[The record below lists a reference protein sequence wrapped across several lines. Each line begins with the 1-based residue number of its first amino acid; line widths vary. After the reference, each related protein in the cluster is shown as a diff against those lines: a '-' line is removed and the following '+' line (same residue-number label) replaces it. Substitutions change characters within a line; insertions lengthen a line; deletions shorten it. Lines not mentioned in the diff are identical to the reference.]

1 MNIQNLV
8 REKIVANI
16 KIGMKGPNGL
26 PKKLPN
32 FNVEEDKATSKEMV
46 EVFKKVYPGK
56 PTKLQIRFT
65 TEEPFNF
72 KYKRYVNSKAVC
84 IGNGTNAITIGKDSK
99 GNNSQVTVACS
110 EECEHRLSG
119 KCKLVGSLKFVLDG
133 INAGGL
139 WKINTSGGLS
149 LSNIASE
156 IVKYKKA
163 GMSIVGVPFELSLT
177 PQESLAYGTYYSLDL
192 KRTDIKP
199 EVVDVSKQL
208 SETAEQNN
216 KVKQLVEKK
225 ETKSENEIT
234 AKTKLN
240 EESKVV
246 NISNKVGIEQNEKT
260 VGDNEK
266 IENKQNEEQVTNT
279 EKTEEFSDYLT
290 LLQFMPT
297 MIKNKKFDKFI
308 FVDINNQ
315 NVEYILHPNAD
326 AELLTCGEGTIIKV
340 ISSKI
345 EAGNNILCKYEIKQK
360 IQASIAEFNKT
371 LEEAV

>member
-1 MNIQNLV
+1 MDIQNLV

-16 KIGMKGPNGL
+16 KIGMKGANGL

-32 FNVEEDKATSKEMV
+32 FNVEEDKATSREMV
-46 EVFKKVYPGK
+46 EVFKKLYPGK

-99 GNNSQVTVACS
+99 GNNSQVTVECN
-110 EECEHRLSG
+110 ENCEHRLSG
-119 KCKLVGSLKFVLDG
+119 KCKLVGSLRFVLDG

-177 PQESLAYGTYYSLDL
+177 PQESLAYGLYYSLDL
-192 KRTDIKP
+192 RRTDIKP

-208 SETAEQNN
+208 SETTEQNN
-216 KVKQLVEKK
+216 KVKQLVE
-225 ETKSENEIT
+225 TKSKNELT
-234 AKTKLN
+234 AKTKVK

-246 NISNKVGIEQNEKT
+246 NISNEVEKEQNEKT
-260 VGDNEK
+260 VDNKEK
-266 IENKQNEEQVTNT
+266 MEIKQNNEQATNT
-279 EKTEEFSDYLT
+279 EKTEKFSDYLT

-297 MIKNKKFDKFI
+297 MIKNRKFDKFI

-326 AELLTCGEGTIIKV
+326 AELLTCGEGTIIQV

-345 EAGNNILCKYEIKQK
+345 EEGKNILCKYEIKQK
-360 IQASIAEFNKT
+360 NQASIAEFNKT

>member
-1 MNIQNLV
+1 MDIQNLV

-16 KIGMKGPNGL
+16 KIGMKGANGV

-46 EVFKKVYPGK
+46 EVFKKLYPGK

-72 KYKRYVNSKAVC
+72 KYKRYVNNKAVC

-192 KRTDIKP
+192 RRTDIKP

-208 SETAEQNN
+208 SETTEQNN

-225 ETKSENEIT
+225 ETKSENETT

-260 VGDNEK
+260 VADNEK
-266 IENKQNEEQVTNT
+266 MESKQNEEQVKNT

-360 IQASIAEFNKT
+360 IQASIAEFNKV